1 MMDAD
6 DNSLY
11 FLTTKGKTFYDMLKD
26 QGFLAFTG
34 MKGED
39 TLSRVAVSVRGK
51 VRELGYKKSL
61 NCLKRIS
68 ICIKYIRQ
76 MNQGRL

>member
-1 MMDAD
+1 MDAD

-11 FLTTKGKTFYDMLKD
+11 FLTAKGKTFYDRLKD

-61 NCLKRIS
+61 NC
-68 ICIKYIRQ
+68 
-76 MNQGRL
+76 